1 MVMLLNRQTMSG
13 VCEFRVAGCGFRVAG
28 FEVGVAGCGVRIGIA

>member
-13 VCEFRVAGCGFRVAG
+13 VCEFRVAGFGLRGAG
-28 FEVGVAGCGVRIGIA
+28 FELRVLDFGLG